1 MTVANVGASAD
12 NVFTTSVANAAS
24 LSGHVLVSCRAGPPG
39 PPSGGPLPGAC
50 SGWAQR
56 SGGRRGPSQ
65 PLLLAAR
72 PASAPG
78 AGGVSAHAP
87 PCLLPAS
94 GPAPGAFG
102 PRRPC
107 RPTAQPCAM
116 RPGAAHPVPLCAAS
130 APSEPSV
137 ALYGQGLS
145 GLGGTAC
152 FQGARWGGRPQK
164 VDCPWGLGWTV
175 EVPFGLD
182 GTAGTQGARWQSS
195 RLSNGNKQNA
205 REPPGGGGR
214 GARGPCECEGFVR
227 VGHSRAGGFLPV
239 APPWQQVPPCQSVS
253 QDRGPGEGCACSPCL
268 GGGCP
273 QARAGRD
280 TPSQWRAAGLSV
292 RLRRG
297 GLPGLWA
304 PARVRAVGAPQRY
317 GELPLDP

>member
-1 MTVANVGASAD
+1 M
-12 NVFTTSVANAAS
+12 
-24 LSGHVLVSCRAGPPG
+24 
-39 PPSGGPLPGAC
+39 
-50 SGWAQR
+50 
-56 SGGRRGPSQ
+56 
-65 PLLLAAR
+65 
-72 PASAPG
+72 
-78 AGGVSAHAP
+78 SAHAP

-195 RLSNGNKQNA
+195 RLSNSNKQKTPVNHRA
-205 REPPGGGGR
+205 GGGWGGGR
-214 GARGPCECEGFVR
+214 AARVSVR
-227 VGHSRAGGFLPV
+227 GSSVWGTAGLVASCRSLLPGSRFRPVSLSRRTGGQGRGV
-239 APPWQQVPPCQSVS
+239 HVPPAS
-253 QDRGPGEGCACSPCL
+253 E
-268 GGGCP
+268 
-273 QARAGRD
+273 AGALRLVQVE
-280 TPSQWRAAGLSV
+280 TPHPS
-292 RLRRG
+292 G
-297 GLPGLWA
+297 GLLGSA
-304 PARVRAVGAPQRY
+304 FASGGAASQACGRRPACVRSG
-317 GELPLDP
+317 PLSATGSSRSTPE